1 MVRLQEKDSTDN
13 QDTSYLGFPG
23 KEDPVDEWKEI
34 DLEMLPFRCVML
46 SGSGSS
52 SMLLDRNIEPPSLAG
67 NCQR

>member
-1 MVRLQEKDSTDN
+1 VVRFLEKDSTGN
-13 QDTSYLGFPG
+13 QDTSYLGLPG
-23 KEDPVDEWKEI
+23 EEDPVDEWKEI
-34 DLEMLPFRCVML
+34 DLEILSFRCVML